1 MIHAVKDYLLIGEII
16 EIMAGLPYRPLGR
29 KLANLASLVKF
40 RCEQWSVDFL
50 RHRKMNKV
58 NN

>member
-1 MIHAVKDYLLIGEII
+1 MTLYLLREII
-16 EIMAGLPYRPLGR
+16 EIMVGLSYRLLGR

-50 RHRKMNKV
+50 RHRK
-58 NN
+58 